1 MFPSEALTCTFSV
14 AIGEGQSERCGCMDT
29 SSQLASLEAIGFAWM
44 IYLGVILGP
53 SEGTK
58 TLFDKS
64 IESIHWLQLHLVLLE
79 TEIKTAYSGL
89 HIVKRL

>member
-44 IYLGVILGP
+44 IYLGAILGP

-58 TLFDKS
+58 TLFDKKALSLSTGYNS
-64 IESIHWLQLHLVLLE
+64 ILVL
-79 TEIKTAYSGL
+79 YNGN
-89 HIVKRL
+89 